1 MITTE
6 KLRELN
12 NILKDSQVQIEELLR
27 VRQNKKL
34 FDNAEDYFVQLKA
47 CKYVPQDYYNARFFD
62 TYIELKYSRKSDEFY
77 IRIDTQK
84 FEYLSYLSFSEFIH
98 ENKLKQLQA
107 YPDNLY
113 ISQDLSFEHVCKVF
127 YKFCAL
133 ILSFY
138 LSEEKLFY
146 YK

>member
-12 NILKDSQVQIEELLR
+12 NILKETQIEIEELLR
-27 VRQNKKL
+27 VRDNPSL
-34 FDNAEDYFVQLKA
+34 FKNSDDYYVQLKA
-47 CKYVPQDYYNARFFD
+47 CQYVPQDYFNARFFD
-62 TYIELKYSRKSDEFY
+62 TYIELKYSRKSKEFY

-84 FEYLSYLSFSEFIH
+84 FEYLRYISYSEFIH
-98 ENKLKQLQA
+98 ENKLKQIQA
-107 YPDNLY
+107 YPNNLY
-113 ISQDLSFEHVCKVF
+113 ISKDLSFENVCKIF
-127 YKFCAL
+127 YRYCAL

-138 LSEEKLFY
+138 LSEEQLFF